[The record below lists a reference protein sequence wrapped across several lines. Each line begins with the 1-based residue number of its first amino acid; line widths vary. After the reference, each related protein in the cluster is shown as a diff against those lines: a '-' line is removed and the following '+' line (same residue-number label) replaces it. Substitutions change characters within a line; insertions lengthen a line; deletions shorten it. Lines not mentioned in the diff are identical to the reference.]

1 MVRARVK
8 VSGYV
13 RAMARVQVRA
23 IIMFW
28 LLVCN
33 NIFTVH
39 IAQLLITKQTR
50 SNIKLQK
57 YFECMESHTLTHSV
71 LKAVTT
77 ICFLQHTHK

>member
-39 IAQLLITKQTR
+39 IAQLLIT
-50 SNIKLQK
+50 
-57 YFECMESHTLTHSV
+57 
-71 LKAVTT
+71 
-77 ICFLQHTHK
+77 